1 MRRAVVLAVFLAL
14 TLNGVAL
21 ADRPLAS
28 VTGDYTYTF
37 ASPWPALAG
46 SSRHVSLMAVGGA
59 QAAGAWS
66 FSIYDPAGNYVGGWS
81 GRVTCLQVDGPD
93 AWIAGPVTHGT
104 VAQLPVAAFLW
115 VHDGGLPNGA
125 GDTAITWSTDPGETL
140 ADMVTLCQ
148 DKAVEFNQAAQSA
161 MGINY
166 DPDLAALDWGRVPVT
181 SGNLT
186 VSPGG

>member
-1 MRRAVVLAVFLAL
+1 MRRAVVLAVLLAL

-28 VTGDYTYTF
+28 VSGDYTYTF
-37 ASPWPALAG
+37 ASPWPQPLAG

-59 QAAGAWS
+59 RAAGAWS
-66 FSIYDPAGNYVGGWS
+66 FSNSVGGWS
-81 GRVTCLQVDGPD
+81 GRVTCLQVVGPD

-104 VAQLPVAAFLW
+104 AAQLPVAAFLW

-148 DKAVEFNQAAQSA
+148 DKATEFDQAAQIA